1 MMNIEEVKLLLAHE
15 VAHLRRQDGVWNSL
29 QSVVELFLYFHPAAR
44 LLAFWIRSEREYAC
58 DDLVLSEKNA
68 DPLTYANALTGL
80 VVHDRWFR
88 TNALAANGPPLR
100 RRVERVL
107 RVRTVPR
114 IEFRQQVVCWLS
126 LCIGL
131 AFSMHSAVIPQ
142 SAVPTS
148 GTVVSEL
155 AVETSSEPRLS
166 AFLCGCEASP

>member
-1 MMNIEEVKLLLAHE
+1 MMDIEEVKLLLAHE
-15 VAHLRRQDGVWNSL
+15 VAHLRRQDAFWNSL

-68 DPLTYANALTGL
+68 DPLIYANALTGL

-88 TNALAANGPPLR
+88 KNALAANGPPLR

-114 IEFRQQVVCWLS
+114 TEFRQQVVCWLS
-126 LCIGL
+126 LCVGL
-131 AFSMHSAVIPQ
+131 VFSLHCAVLPL
-142 SAVPTS
+142 SDVPTRS
-148 GTVVSEL
+148 TVVSEL
-155 AVETSSEPRLS
+155 AVETASEPRLS
-166 AFLCGCEASP
+166 AFRGCCEASP